1 MDIYCVDTSSF
12 IEMKESYPK
21 DIFPNLW
28 ENIEKLCKNG
38 RLIDPDEVK
47 KEIEKGDDDL
57 KRWIKRKNINK
68 IFIESDESQF
78 KHVKKILKDHNFL
91 AKPGKDGPNA
101 DPWLIALAIEK
112 MNEQQENLFKD
123 EYIVVTEES
132 KVRND
137 RIPYVC
143 KAYNIECINLI
154 EFFRSE
160 GWKF

>member
-21 DIFPNLW
+21 DIFPKLW

-38 RLIDPDEVK
+38 RLIAPDEVK

-57 KRWIKRKNINK
+57 KRWIKRKNIK
-68 IFIESDESQF
+68 KMFIESDESQF

-91 AKPGKDGPNA
+91 AKPEKDGPNA

>member
-12 IEMKESYPK
+12 IEMEKNYPK

-28 ENIEKLCKNG
+28 QNIEKLCKDR
-38 RLIDPDEVK
+38 RLIAPNEVK

-57 KRWIKRKNINK
+57 KKWIKSENIKK

-78 KHVKKILKDHNFL
+78 KHVKEILKDYDFL
-91 AKPGKDGPNA
+91 SKSGKDGPNA
-101 DPWLIALAIEK
+101 DPWLIALVIEK

-143 KAYNIECINLI
+143 RAYNIECINLI
-154 EFFRSE
+154 ELFRNE